1 MSLVVNRISFS
12 DFRNYSSLALDGLG
26 PLTIFCGRNA
36 VGKTNIVEGIQ
47 LLTALASFRHPTV
60 EQLVR
65 TGAASARI
73 EADVSDGN
81 RELSVSCSIGEGK
94 KRYALNGKAKRPH
107 DLAGLVP
114 SVAFTPDDL
123 DLVKGAMSVR
133 RAALDA
139 LGVQLSRNYYV
150 VKRDYEQVVRYKNRL
165 LKEEAGDDL
174 VASINETLLTCGS
187 ALTCYRAALFGRLSP
202 ALSECYGEISDGGEQ
217 LRVRYVPSWEER
229 PGSLWEALGGQAG
242 ESPEAAISRDDARAA
257 LERALAVRG
266 AEERARRR
274 AVVGPHADRVEFFID
289 GADAS
294 VYGSQGQ
301 QRSCVL
307 AFKMAEVAAVESVL
321 NQKPVLLL
329 DDVMS
334 ELDEVRRRAL
344 VGFLGKDVQT
354 FITTTNLSYFDFSTL
369 GRARIIELPLKE
381 RAL

>member
-1 MSLVVNRISFS
+1 MSLAVNRIAFS
-12 DFRNYSSLALDGLG
+12 DFRNYPSLTLDGLG

-47 LLTALASFRHPTV
+47 LLTALSSFRHPTV

-65 TGAASARI
+65 SGAEHARI
-73 EADVSDGN
+73 EVAVSDGN
-81 RELSVSCSIGEGK
+81 RELAVSCVIGEGK

-114 SVAFTPDDL
+114 SVTFTPDDL

-150 VKRDYEQVVRYKNRL
+150 VKRDYELMVRYKNRL
-165 LKEEAGDDL
+165 LKEEASDDL
-174 VASINETLLTCGS
+174 IASINETLLTCGS
-187 ALTCYRAALFGRLSP
+187 ALTCYRSALFGRLSP
-202 ALSECYGEISDGGEQ
+202 FLTECYDGIADGDEH
-217 LRVRYVPSWEER
+217 LVARYAPSWE
-229 PGSLWEALGGQAG
+229 ALAVA
-242 ESPEAAISRDDARAA
+242 PAARVGDGVRGVASREEARAA
-257 LERALAVRG
+257 LERALVSRA
-266 AEERARRR
+266 AEERARKR

-289 GADAS
+289 GRDAS

-307 AFKMAEVAAVESVL
+307 AFKMAEVSVVESVL

-334 ELDEVRRRAL
+334 ELDEARRRAL
-344 VGFLGKDVQT
+344 VSFLGKDVQT
-354 FITTTNLSYFDFSTL
+354 FITTTNLSYFDSSM
-369 GRARIIELPLKE
+369 RAAAHIVELPLKGCSS
-381 RAL
+381 